1 MDNVSEM
8 LETVI
13 KGIKPN
19 EVIHDPNEDF
29 VEDTTDL
36 KLMNTLYTS
45 KKLSIKNKLF
55 EDVIK
60 KI

>member
-1 MDNVSEM
+1 M

-19 EVIHDPNEDF
+19 EVIHDPKEDYL
-29 VEDTTDL
+29 EDTSDL

-45 KKLSIKNKLF
+45 KKLQMQNKLF
-55 EDVIK
+55 EDIIK